1 MQVYLVWTSSDFS
14 RCSLPVPDVTISLII
29 ITDGEGQIHWSR
41 TNEKHARI
49 RSVPELG
56 TRRSK
61 GNKGRPT
68 RAPRWMERD
77 GKRVECSWRERER
90 KRRINGVA
98 NDGRADKRDNQ
109 AGRDRT
115 CALINQPNLSPLRLL
130 CAPVHELDATSKPI
144 RADFHRHEPSERVP
158 RRQMVSLTLRPMIK
172 VIHECKKIILTF

>member
-1 MQVYLVWTSSDFS
+1 MWTSSDFS

-68 RAPRWMERD
+68 RPPRWMERD

-90 KRRINGVA
+90 ERDVLTVWRTTVELTSEIIRR
-98 NDGRADKRDNQ
+98 DETGRA
-109 AGRDRT
+109 
-115 CALINQPNLSPLRLL
+115 
-130 CAPVHELDATSKPI
+130 H
-144 RADFHRHEPSERVP
+144 
-158 RRQMVSLTLRPMIK
+158 
-172 VIHECKKIILTF
+172 